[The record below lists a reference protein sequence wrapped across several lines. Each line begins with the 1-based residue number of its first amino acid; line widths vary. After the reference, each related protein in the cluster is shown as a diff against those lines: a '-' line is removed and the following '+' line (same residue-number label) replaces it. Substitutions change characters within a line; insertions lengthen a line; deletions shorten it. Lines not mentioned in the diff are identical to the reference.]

1 MTPGLWD
8 KGSPDSGWVRRHFP
22 SFEDRDVLLS
32 DMDKY
37 LSTIA
42 NQVLVAG
49 LLAGLAFSAL
59 FSVERGKFTA
69 KAGMYEPCVV
79 SVSMVLVTNVSALVF
94 YLAIYHFVIR
104 GTTLEALQASANL
117 AGRLEWLRKVSL
129 GLLKAGFICMLL
141 STALW
146 AVGTVG
152 GATGGVVSCLVISF
166 GIFVLVVYTW
176 TSHTS
181 QVHYRNSL
189 QSKLTREGTAL
200 GKPSGEA

>member
-94 YLAIYHFVIR
+94 YLAIYI
-104 GTTLEALQASANL
+104 TLSSAVPRWRLCRPALTWLGVSSGSA
-117 AGRLEWLRKVSL
+117 R
-129 GLLKAGFICMLL
+129 C
-141 STALW
+141 LW
-146 AVGTVG
+146 A
-152 GATGGVVSCLVISF
+152 C
-166 GIFVLVVYTW
+166 
-176 TSHTS
+176 
-181 QVHYRNSL
+181 
-189 QSKLTREGTAL
+189 
-200 GKPSGEA
+200 